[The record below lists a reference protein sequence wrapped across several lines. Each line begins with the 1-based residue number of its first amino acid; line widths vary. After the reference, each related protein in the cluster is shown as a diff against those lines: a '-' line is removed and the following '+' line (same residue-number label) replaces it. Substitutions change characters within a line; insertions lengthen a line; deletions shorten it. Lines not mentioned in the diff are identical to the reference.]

1 MQRLII
7 RFRKIL
13 VKLRKKK
20 KAKVDAVPKE
30 KAVEMEVKET
40 ICNFLSKLN
49 APLRCTALHVWLGY
63 LFSSRTSPCSEIV

>member
-1 MQRLII
+1 MQCR
-7 RFRKIL
+7 
-13 VKLRKKK
+13 
-20 KAKVDAVPKE
+20 PKE

-63 LFSSRTSPCSEIV
+63 LFSSRTSPCQRQSRSDFN